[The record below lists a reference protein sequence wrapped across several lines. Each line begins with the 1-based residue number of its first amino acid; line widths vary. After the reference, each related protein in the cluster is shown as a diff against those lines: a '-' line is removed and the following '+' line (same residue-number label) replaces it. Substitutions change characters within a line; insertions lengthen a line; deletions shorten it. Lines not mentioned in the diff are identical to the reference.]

1 MIRTAQCGDSYG
13 KAAIGKNRLA
23 ADAKTLDQ
31 FGVSEGTRLFQVH
44 QKTTTL
50 GHQSQEASPGMVV
63 FLVRFEVL
71 GEFQNPAAQ
80 NGYLDLGRTR
90 VRAML
95 PVVGD
100 NLLLFFGC
108 ECHPVVTTP
117 FVSAYSSLYFVKDST
132 SNDAILRNLPG
143 SAFNA
148 NIQGRKAISVE

>member
-1 MIRTAQCGDSYG
+1 
-13 KAAIGKNRLA
+13 
-23 ADAKTLDQ
+23 
-31 FGVSEGTRLFQVH
+31 
-44 QKTTTL
+44 
-50 GHQSQEASPGMVV
+50 
-63 FLVRFEVL
+63 
-71 GEFQNPAAQ
+71 
-80 NGYLDLGRTR
+80 
-90 VRAML
+90 ML

-132 SNDAILRNLPG
+132 SNDAIPRNLPG